1 MPGTMQET
9 AISAKQCIPSGRRR
23 NYVLPRASGEWL
35 WQSCFVPTFTAR
47 AEEAGA
53 VRRSCQ
59 FDRLLAF
66 QPQAWRTINKR
77 TGRYGHSSR
86 LCPLSKLH
94 HLTTHEEREK
104 QDRQPRVHQAIN
116 KQLYDLWK
124 VPTPEGCLVWSLLG
138 HRPKWFWNDRTKL
151 GHFGQNV
158 WKCRLM
164 PWRVLIQL

>member
-104 QDRQPRVHQAIN
+104 QDRQPRVHQAHQQAAVRPMEGPNTWGLFSLVIVRSQTEMVLKWPN
-116 KQLYDLWK
+116 KIRSFRS
-124 VPTPEGCLVWSLLG
+124 ECL
-138 HRPKWFWNDRTKL
+138 K
-151 GHFGQNV
+151 
-158 WKCRLM
+158 M
-164 PWRVLIQL
+164 